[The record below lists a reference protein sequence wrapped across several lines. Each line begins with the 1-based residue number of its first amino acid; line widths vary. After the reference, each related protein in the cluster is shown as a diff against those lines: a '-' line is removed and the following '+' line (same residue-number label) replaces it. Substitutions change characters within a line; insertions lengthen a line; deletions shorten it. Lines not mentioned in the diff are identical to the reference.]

1 MSALG
6 NGVNRGLIILRGY
19 LQQSNRL
26 FLAIDDLI
34 DLQQPIFTSTEQ
46 KILLFIDKDAVLWNS
61 LLLIHSLALRQRI
74 DNEIPVDVRTNSNE
88 TTLAEEDDLL
98 VKVNVLKEIDIL
110 TAIVS
115 QQFGLGREG
124 ISLKLVLSVV
134 HVDTVLT
141 KY

>member
-98 VKVNVLKEIDIL
+98 VEVNVLKEIDIL